1 MEQLTKKQLRALDIM
16 IKSLSKRYP
25 FIIGWKPSEDFLKY
39 DTMLNIDFIVDY
51 KKLADFFDA
60 DTDDGWKKIIDDEGG
75 SYPMY
80 SLGGPFNYDKYPHIK
95 DLSYNTS
102 ENIERILTDIN
113 EQLPDDI
120 RITYEFLNFRN
131 EFVNVPRRIRRD
143 HYVMQ

>member
-39 DTMLNIDFIVDY
+39 DTMLNIDFMVDY
-51 KKLADFFDA
+51 KKLADFFNA
-60 DTDDGWKKIIDDEGG
+60 KTKPYWLNVIKDEG
-75 SYPMY
+75 SVQSY
-80 SLGGPFNYDKYPHIK
+80 SLGGLFDYETNPHIK
-95 DLSYNTS
+95 DLSYDTS
-102 ENIERILTDIN
+102 DNIERILSDIN

-120 RITYEFLNFRN
+120 RITFPFLNFRN

-143 HYVMQ
+143 YYTIQ